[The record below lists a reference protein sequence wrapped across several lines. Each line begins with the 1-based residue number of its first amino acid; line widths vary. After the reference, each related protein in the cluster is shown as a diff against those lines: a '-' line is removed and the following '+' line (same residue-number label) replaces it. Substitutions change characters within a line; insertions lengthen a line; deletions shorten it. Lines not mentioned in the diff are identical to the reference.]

1 MHIFVTDRE
10 YGRKTMATILEPTI
24 ERGPAPESSD
34 RSFGLVFAAVFAIIA
49 CWPLL
54 HWESPRWWAL
64 AFAAAFAVVALVRAQ
79 LLRPLNRM
87 WLALGRLL
95 HKIVSPLVMGVIF
108 FATVTPTG
116 WIMRLRGKDLLSLK
130 RRPDQKSYWIRRK
143 PAQPETEMKNQ
154 F

>member
-1 MHIFVTDRE
+1 
-10 YGRKTMATILEPTI
+10 MATILEPTI

-34 RSFGLVFAAVFAIIA
+34 RSFGLVFAAVFSIIG

-54 HWESPRWWAL
+54 HWQSPRWWAVGV
-64 AFAAAFAVVALVRAQ
+64 AAAFAIVALVRSQ
-79 LLRPLNRM
+79 LLHPLNRV

-130 RRPDQKSYWIRRK
+130 WRPDQKSYWIRR
-143 PAQPETEMKNQ
+143 QPTGPESETMKNQ